1 MARRNLQHVCLGRTR
16 QEEEFKAD
24 IVRAHEG
31 ETPVSRAA
39 AEVEAAVYEDIK
51 LFTEA
56 CLRPNNLRP
65 PNSLE
70 LSLSRSYIRRLSPLE

>member
-1 MARRNLQHVCLGRTR
+1 MFLRRTWQK
-16 QEEEFKAD
+16 EEFKAD

-39 AEVEAAVYEDIK
+39 AEVAVCVHEDIK

-65 PNSLE
+65 PNILWGA
-70 LSLSRSYIRRLSPLE
+70 LSLFYTRRLSSVE